1 MERRLPRHAEDVMF
15 VLARLSFWGIFLVVG
30 VVGSLV
36 VYVALVMWQSISDVL
51 LSGARKRRLDRI
63 VAEGLAESAAK
74 GDQAERVPR

>member
-1 MERRLPRHAEDVMF
+1 MF
-15 VLARLSFWGIFLVVG
+15 VLAKISIWSVFLVVG

-36 VYVALVMWQSISDVL
+36 VYVTLVIWQSISDLL

-74 GDQAERVPR
+74 GDQVRRAPRGSSGT